1 MNEIKEILEG
11 INRWLGDIEEC
22 LSEVEYRRVK
32 ITQSKQQR
40 EKRSFKCT
48 VSLKDFWDNIKCT
61 NIYTMGIPE

>member
-1 MNEIKEILEG
+1 MNEIKETLEG
-11 INRWLGDIEEC
+11 INRWLGDTEEC
-22 LSEVEYRRVK
+22 LSEVEDRTVK